1 MPCVY
6 LVNDQGRVLVL
17 YPSFIFLHHFIH
29 VASCHVER
37 ALWFYYIYRR
47 IVKSAI
53 RSMYLYIPELT
64 RSPAYPT
71 KHHICNMYRK
81 GACIGYRTKPPPK
94 ITKRSDV
101 ANIQSKSR
109 PKTRMQMSCS
119 RNMYIYTRIIFIP
132 FLTLLPRTRKQALPS
147 QQRSPQPH
155 S

>member
-81 GACIGYRTKPPPK
+81 GVCIGYRTKPPPPK
-94 ITKRSDV
+94 KPKGATSLIYRQNLDPKKRQECKCRV
-101 ANIQSKSR
+101 LVI
-109 PKTRMQMSCS
+109 CI
-119 RNMYIYTRIIFIP
+119 YIPESYSFH
-132 FLTLLPRTRKQALPS
+132 F
-147 QQRSPQPH
+147 
-155 S
+155 